1 MQWVTNEF
9 CIEWVK
15 GDSTATVTAPEGSAL
30 NTRLTRLAE
39 EYPDEVDV
47 RNSELFHVPVKW
59 VKVSPPPRRT
69 YTEEQK
75 QKARERMK
83 ALLDKSRKQN

>member
-1 MQWVTNEF
+1 MEWTTNEF
-9 CIEWVK
+9 CIEWCK
-15 GDSTATVTAPEGSAL
+15 GDKTATVTAPEGSAL

-59 VKVSPPPRRT
+59 VSIRKPKQMN
-69 YTEEQK
+69 YTDEE
-75 QKARERMK
+75 KAERAERMRQLRNK
-83 ALLDKSRKQN
+83 TKSLC

>member
-1 MQWVTNEF
+1 MQWTTNEF

-30 NTRLTRLAE
+30 NTRLTRLAA
-39 EYPDEVDV
+39 EYPGEVDV

-83 ALLDKSRKQN
+83 ALLNKSRKQN

>member
-9 CIEWVK
+9 CIEWIK

-39 EYPDEVDV
+39 EHPGEVEV
-47 RNSELFHVPVKW
+47 VNSELFHIPYKW
-59 VKVSPPPRRT
+59 VRINPPMKLSEEEKKRRA
-69 YTEEQK
+69 E
-75 QKARERMK
+75 
-83 ALLDKSRKQN
+83 LLKHNRNAE

>member
-1 MQWVTNEF
+1 MGQ
-9 CIEWVK
+9 

-47 RNSELFHVPVKW
+47 RNSELFHIPWKW
-59 VKVSPPPRRT
+59 VKINPPQKLSEEEKERRRKHA
-69 YTEEQK
+69 QN
-75 QKARERMK
+75 
-83 ALLDKSRKQN
+83 LLHNKEIGH

>member
-1 MQWVTNEF
+1 MQWTTNEF

-47 RNSELFHVPVKW
+47 RNSELFHIPWKW
-59 VKVSPPPRRT
+59 VKINPPQKLSEEEKERRRKHA
-69 YTEEQK
+69 QN
-75 QKARERMK
+75 
-83 ALLDKSRKQN
+83 LLHNKEIGH

>member
-1 MQWVTNEF
+1 MQWTTNEF

-47 RNSELFHVPVKW
+47 RNSELFHVPVKR

-75 QKARERMK
+75 QRARERMK
-83 ALLDKSRKQN
+83 ALHDKSRKQS

>member
-30 NTRLTRLAE
+30 NTRLTKLAE

-83 ALLDKSRKQN
+83 ALANKSRKQN

>member
-1 MQWVTNEF
+1 MQWTTNEF
-9 CIEWVK
+9 CIEWCK

-39 EYPDEVDV
+39 EYPDEVDA

-59 VKVSPPPRRT
+59 VKVSPPRVLN
-69 YTEEQK
+69 YSDEQ
-75 QKARERMK
+75 RK
-83 ALLDKSRKQN
+83 ALSERAKKNFQHDVKSE

>member
-1 MQWVTNEF
+1 MQWTTNEF

-39 EYPDEVDV
+39 EYPEEVEV
-47 RNSELFHVPVKW
+47 INSELFHIPYKW
-59 VKVSPPPRRT
+59 VRINPPMKLSEEEKKRRA
-69 YTEEQK
+69 E
-75 QKARERMK
+75 
-83 ALLDKSRKQN
+83 LLKHNRNAE

>member
-1 MQWVTNEF
+1 MQWTTNEF

-30 NTRLTRLAE
+30 NTRLTKLAE

-69 YTEEQK
+69 NTEEQK

>member
-1 MQWVTNEF
+1 MQWTTNEF

-30 NTRLTRLAE
+30 NTRLTKLAE

-75 QKARERMK
+75 QQARERMK
-83 ALLDKSRKQN
+83 ALLDKSRKQS

>member
-1 MQWVTNEF
+1 MQWTTNEF

-39 EYPDEVDV
+39 EYPEEVDV

-75 QKARERMK
+75 QIARERMK
-83 ALLDKSRKQN
+83 ALHNKSRKQS